1 MMMPDS
7 VSPPSMASKS
17 SSPSR
22 QQPSDVEQD
31 ENLIQRENQNQEEQA
46 ESQSHDWSLL
56 SVGFNQD
63 HGCFACGTETGF
75 RIYNCD
81 PFMETFRRETDGAGI
96 AIVEML
102 FRCNVLA
109 LVGGGKNPRY
119 SPNKVMI
126 WDDFQ
131 SRCIGE
137 LSFRSEVR
145 AVRLRRDCIVVV
157 LEHKIYVYN
166 FENLKVLH
174 QIETLSNMKGICA
187 LSPASTACVLA
198 CPGQRRGEVRV
209 ELYSVKKTRFVQAHE
224 SSLACL
230 TLSQSGALLA
240 TASTKGTLI
249 YIFSTA
255 DGTKLQELRRGA
267 DRADIYS
274 IAFSANAQWLAC
286 SSDKG
291 TVHVFGIKVASDEA
305 RAEALGPGSVSR
317 GNSTLQPV
325 GSGGSGSSLL
335 LAGSAFLSYAATNAG
350 SSLSFMKGVLPKYFS
365 SEWSFA
371 QFRIPEDSRA
381 MVAFGPQKHTVLI
394 ACANGSFYRCA
405 FDPVQGGEMVQQE
418 YESFKKP

>member
-1 MMMPDS
+1 MLRAKVWFQKLGCEIGYQESFLFGCETCRAPSWADKNDSWKLSAKTPRFCFYLQGFGLGAAKNSEPSVKLFAVQPKKEGFEKTGFSRWGFVFLMMPGS
-7 VSPPSMASKS
+7 TSLSPMASKS
-17 SSPSR
+17 PSPSR
-22 QQPSDVEQD
+22 QQMSDVQQD
-31 ENLIQRENQNQEEQA
+31 QNVNVKENQNQEQA
-46 ESQSHDWSLL
+46 ESQSRDWTLL

-81 PFMETFRRETDGAGI
+81 PFKETFRRETDGAGI

-157 LEHKIYVYN
+157 LEHKIYVYS

-198 CPGQRRGEVRV
+198 CPGQRRGEVRI

-230 TLSQSGALLA
+230 ALSQSGSLLA

-249 YIFSTA
+249 YVFSTV
-255 DGTKLQELRRGA
+255 DGTKLQEVGCWFQ
-267 DRADIYS
+267 I
-274 IAFSANAQWLAC
+274 FSWPVFVC
-286 SSDKG
+286 SPDF
-291 TVHVFGIKVASDEA
+291 H
-305 RAEALGPGSVSR
+305 
-317 GNSTLQPV
+317 TL
-325 GSGGSGSSLL
+325 
-335 LAGSAFLSYAATNAG
+335 
-350 SSLSFMKGVLPKYFS
+350 K
-365 SEWSFA
+365 W
-371 QFRIPEDSRA
+371 
-381 MVAFGPQKHTVLI
+381 
-394 ACANGSFYRCA
+394 
-405 FDPVQGGEMVQQE
+405 
-418 YESFKKP
+418 

>member
-1 MMMPDS
+1 
-7 VSPPSMASKS
+7 MASKS
-17 SSPSR
+17 PSPSR
-22 QQPSDVEQD
+22 QQMSDVQQD
-31 ENLIQRENQNQEEQA
+31 QNVNVKENQNQEQA
-46 ESQSHDWSLL
+46 ESQSRDWTLL

-81 PFMETFRRETDGAGI
+81 PFKETFRRETDGAGI

-157 LEHKIYVYN
+157 LEHKIYVYS

-198 CPGQRRGEVRV
+198 CPGQRRGEVRI

-230 TLSQSGALLA
+230 ALSQSGSLLA

-291 TVHVFGIKVASDEA
+291 TVHVFGIKAASEEA
-305 RAEALGPGSVSR
+305 RTDALGPGSVSR
-317 GNSTLQPV
+317 GNSLQRA
-325 GSGGSGSSLL
+325 GSSSSLL
-335 LAGSAFLSYAATNAG
+335 MAGSALLSYAATNAG

-371 QFRIPEDSRA
+371 QFRIPEEARA

-418 YESFKKP
+418 YESFKKPAESVQGVPV